1 MISRWQEKLQR
12 MPTPT
17 SLVTWLN
24 VWLLLLLLLL
34 LANNY
39 VFLPGF
45 EEMPNLPVAENAKI
59 MRADK
64 LIVTVTKEWYVVDTH
79 KAQSFQEIES
89 ALDTKLHEIADTE
102 VSLVVRA
109 DREVPYDRLV
119 DIFSY
124 AQKQREKDVHVF
136 LATEPK
142 AESKLGVE

>member
-1 MISRWQEKLQR
+1 
-12 MPTPT
+12 
-17 SLVTWLN
+17 
-24 VWLLLLLLLL
+24 
-34 LANNY
+34 
-39 VFLPGF
+39 
-45 EEMPNLPVAENAKI
+45 

-64 LIVTVTKEWYVVDTH
+64 LIVTVTKDWYVVDTH

>member
-1 MISRWQEKLQR
+1 MISHWQEKLQR
-12 MPTPT
+12 MPAPT
-17 SLVTWLN
+17 SLVNWLN
-24 VWLLLLLLLL
+24 VWLVLLLLLL

-79 KAQSFQEIES
+79 KAQTFQEIES
-89 ALDTKLHEIADTE
+89 ALDTKLYEIGDAT

-109 DREVPYDRLV
+109 DREVPYERLV
-119 DIFSY
+119 DVFSY
-124 AQKQREKDVHVF
+124 AQKKREKEIHVF

-142 AESKLGVE
+142 TESKLGVD